1 MQPIEGR
8 ECNHP
13 TCGATCRRP
22 KNVKKTYTLKR
33 TPLKKKPYRIAKMSE
48 KRAEEMVLYKDM
60 RVAFMKENKV
70 CAAGLDG
77 CTKKA
82 TDVHHMAGRTNAM
95 LLDQTKW
102 LAVCRNCHRQITD
115 NSEMAIAKSLSI
127 SRTNV
132 TEKVLL
138 FKR

>member
-1 MQPIEGR
+1 
-8 ECNHP
+8 
-13 TCGATCRRP
+13 
-22 KNVKKTYTLKR
+22 
-33 TPLKKKPYRIAKMSE
+33 MSE
-48 KRAEEMVLYKDM
+48 KRAEEMVLYKEM